1 MFTETFEKQYPIALA
16 AIARHMTEHQ
26 LPVPHTIEADV
37 DARGE
42 HIVLHLGS
50 KAPALTAWL
59 DTVAIDDE
67 HSTYRDPADGQLEP
81 YLVSVFDVRLP
92 DSGLRLRLR
101 AFRDLP
107 LRLVDDL
114 AAVAR

>member
-1 MFTETFEKQYPIALA
+1 MFTETFEKQYPIALL
-16 AIARHMTEHQ
+16 AIATHIHEHH
-26 LPVPHTIEADV
+26 LPAPHTIEADV
-37 DARGE
+37 DAHGE

-50 KAPALTAWL
+50 KAPTLAAWL
-59 DTVAIDDE
+59 DTVAVDDE
-67 HSTYRDPADGQLEP
+67 HSTYREPRDGQLEP

-92 DSGLRLRLR
+92 DTGFRVRLR